1 MFIEQHA
8 ILLSRFH
15 AKRLFVKPNI
25 IGRFEADLGIVD
37 SRNQLWLIELEKPSL
52 QLFKRDGHPTQ
63 ALMHAYGQVT
73 DWLHQYA
80 KYPGAILDAL
90 GLKAEDVVSVRG
102 AVIAGR
108 SKNVTH
114 DVLQRQLSN
123 PPYPNIEFMTC
134 DDLGVSLLEISKK
147 IV

>member
-1 MFIEQHA
+1 
-8 ILLSRFH
+8 
-15 AKRLFVKPNI
+15 
-25 IGRFEADLGIVD
+25 
-37 SRNQLWLIELEKPSL
+37 
-52 QLFKRDGHPTQ
+52 
-63 ALMHAYGQVT
+63 MHAYGQVT

-80 KYPGAILDAL
+80 KYPGAILDVL

-114 DVLQRQLSN
+114 EALQRHLSN

-134 DDLGVSLLEISKK
+134 DDLGVSLLQISKK
-147 IV
+147 IA